1 MKYTDE
7 EMAEAALLL
16 AHTDTAKALPPELE
30 STIQD
35 RARAVAQD
43 MRFSTTKA
51 GAIAV
56 DAPET
61 LHTETKSN
69 VVSIG
74 SRASRTGA
82 YMGWLA
88 AAACFAFAIYE
99 WRTHVV
105 ETGKSVATQP
115 SAVPASTNSL
125 LDGKGQTI
133 AAIEME
139 KDGGGKM
146 KVVHLTPGFRYQLW
160 TTTSDATHATATGSF
175 ACDAPAGCDGR
186 ELAFAPS
193 PAGRPTWAW
202 LTTVNGTE
210 AARPTDSAA
219 IVASGGLTGGAVP

>member
-35 RARAVAQD
+35 RGRAVAQD

-56 DAPET
+56 EAPPAAE
-61 LHTETKSN
+61 SN

-82 YMGWLA
+82 YLGWLA

-99 WRTHVV
+99 WRSHAI

-115 SAVPASTNSL
+115 ATVSTNAL

-133 AAIEME
+133 ASMDVDR
-139 KDGGGKM
+139 DGGGKM
-146 KVVHLTPGFRYQLW
+146 RVVHLPPGHRYQLW
-160 TTTSDATHATATGSF
+160 TTTSDATHATAMGSF

-186 ELAFAPS
+186 ELAFSAT

-219 IVASGGLTGGAVP
+219 IVGSGGIAGGAAP

>member
-51 GAIAV
+51 GAIEV
-56 DAPET
+56 DAP
-61 LHTETKSN
+61 
-69 VVSIG
+69 VAPVIPIG
-74 SRASRTGA
+74 GRSSRAGASVGA
-82 YMGWLA
+82 YLGWIA

-99 WRTHVV
+99 WRTHVSTSTTAV
-105 ETGKSVATQP
+105 QPP
-115 SAVPASTNSL
+115 SATTSSL

-133 AAIEME
+133 AELQIE

-146 KVVHLTPGFRYQLW
+146 KVVHLAAKAGQRYQLW
-160 TTTSDATHATATGSF
+160 TTTTDASHAIPMGSF
-175 ACDAPAGCDGR
+175 ACEPPGCDGR
-186 ELAFAPS
+186 ELALAPS
-193 PAGRPTWAW
+193 PSGRPTWAW
-202 LTTVNGTE
+202 LTVVNGTE

-219 IVASGGLTGGAVP
+219 IVASGSITGGGAAVP